1 MRKITHVGHTQFA
14 RISRVQS
21 AESISQFPL
30 KKFSQRFTKFKHQ
43 LEKFNE
49 IFLRQFITDGVVR
62 IPYGCHA
69 VLQAQI
75 LHADLLLQ
83 DLKQFNA
90 AS

>member
-1 MRKITHVGHTQFA
+1 MRF
-14 RISRVQS
+14 
-21 AESISQFPL
+21 
-30 KKFSQRFTKFKHQ
+30 
-43 LEKFNE
+43 
-49 IFLRQFITDGVVR
+49 FLRQFITDGVVR

-83 DLKQFNA
+83 DLKQFNV